1 MATELE
7 NGKEWVYRTAE
18 TVARELGMDGSVEWI
33 AGNRGKLS
41 LVLKAGE
48 SATEVMAFDEQ
59 QLKRSTYDFAIQHS
73 LRAEI
78 RSAVMDVH
86 LRG

>member
-7 NGKEWVYRTAE
+7 NGKDWVYRTAE
-18 TVARELGMDGSVEWI
+18 TVARELGMNGDVEWKE
-33 AGNRGKLS
+33 GDRGKLS
-41 LVLKAGE
+41 LLLKAGE

-59 QLKRSTYDFAIQHS
+59 QLKRSTYDFEIQNS
-73 LRAEI
+73 LRSEI